1 MTNIIRI
8 KNAQFYAYHG
18 ALKEEQNIGGKFEV
32 DIDIYTDFRKAAEI
46 DELHLTID
54 YHKVYKFLEK
64 IIHSHKYYLIET
76 IATVI
81 ANEISNHFDGI
92 EKIKVKVRKRSVPV
106 GGMLDFVEAE
116 VVKENTSKN
125 SDKAQLKSSF
135 RQAQS
140 TAVQSD
146 E

>member
-18 ALKEEQNIGGKFEV
+18 ALKEEQNIGGKFEIDV
-32 DIDIYTDFRKAAEI
+32 DVYTDFSEAAIHDNLSLTTNYHEI
-46 DELHLTID
+46 
-54 YHKVYKFLEK
+54 YKFLDK

-76 IATVI
+76 IATKI
-81 ANEISNHFDGI
+81 ADEVLLNFDGV
-92 EKIKVKVRKRSVPV
+92 EKIIVKVRKRSVPV

-116 VVKENTSKN
+116 VMKEKN
-125 SDKAQLKSSF
+125 
-135 RQAQS
+135 
-140 TAVQSD
+140 